1 MQRARTQ
8 GWMVVVAAWLA
19 LAVGGAIAAPKEKV
33 RPAVGKP
40 LQTAQRLIESGK
52 YKEALRPIAEAEKVG
67 DASDYERF
75 VILRMKGAALAGAGD
90 ADGAANAFEK
100 VLAAKRLSRGEE
112 LRVMESVAGTYFRAR
127 NHGQTVR
134 WVRRYE
140 QHGGTRDEILD
151 LLPQAHYLSGDHA
164 QAARTASARVAAI
177 ERTGGRP
184 GEDLLKLQAAS
195 LQKSG
200 DAAGYARALESL
212 VRFHPSPA
220 YWSDVITRTARRPG
234 LPRNLELDTYRLR
247 LATGTLTQAR
257 DYMEAAQ
264 LAVQADLIGEA
275 QRYIELAYEKGIFG
289 TGEKAQVER
298 QARLKAL
305 VEKKRADDRK
315 QIAAVEAAGPRA
327 QVEARFKAGR
337 AYVAYGEIGKGL
349 PMMEQAMRDGGLKSP
364 DASRLDL
371 AYAYHLAGRTDRS
384 RATLREVQA
393 TGPAADL
400 ARLWLIALEPGRGP
414 R

>member
-1 MQRARTQ
+1 MH
-8 GWMVVVAAWLA
+8 GWMVVIAAWLA
-19 LAVGGAIAAPKEKV
+19 LAVGGAIAAPKDKV

-40 LQTAQRLIESGK
+40 LQTAQRLIEAGK
-52 YKEALRPIAEAEKVG
+52 FKEALRPISEAEKVG
-67 DASDYERF
+67 NASDHERF
-75 VILRMKGAALAGAGD
+75 VVLRMKGAALAGAGD
-90 ADGAANAFEK
+90 ADGAANAFED
-100 VLAAKRLSRGEE
+100 VLASKRLSTGEE
-112 LRVMESVAGTYFRAR
+112 RRVMEIVAGAYFRAR
-127 NHGQTVR
+127 NYGKTVQ
-134 WVRRYE
+134 WIRRYE

-151 LLPQAHYLSGDHA
+151 LLPQAHYLSGDY
-164 QAARTASARVAAI
+164 AAAAKLATARVAAV

-184 GEDLLKLQAAS
+184 SENLLKLQAAS
-195 LQKSG
+195 LQKTG
-200 DAAGYARALESL
+200 DAAGYTRALESL

-220 YWSDVITRTARRPG
+220 YWSDLITRTARRPG
-234 LPRNLELDTYRLR
+234 FPRNLELDTYRLR
-247 LATGTLTQAR
+247 HATGALTQAR

-264 LAVQADLIGEA
+264 LAVQADLLGEA
-275 QRYIELAYEKGIFG
+275 RRYIDLAYEKGVFG

-305 VEKKRADDRK
+305 VENKRAEDRK

-349 PMMEQAMRDGGLKSP
+349 PMMEQAMRQGALKSP

-371 AYAYHLAGRTDRS
+371 AYAYYLADRKDRA
-384 RATLREVQA
+384 RATLGEVQG
-393 TGPAADL
+393 TGPAADM
-400 ARLWLIALEPGRGP
+400 ARLWLVALEPGRGP